1 MDLETLKE
9 AAERTVFTEA
19 RIRSWIRKKAIR
31 YVKIDGTFYLPVGA
45 IDELV
50 SRNTFEPSVENNVEI
65 RT

>member
-50 SRNTFEPSVENNVEI
+50 SRNTFEPSVKNNVEI